1 MPFSTL
7 NVNVTVKW
15 LTMGNQVYGLLPISN
30 VMTILRFYTLI
41 HKWHWFLLATISHCF
56 TYSATYDFFCFTSV
70 LTYDGKQKYFI
81 DRNIGTAE
89 RKRRPSE
96 LKKRRHFMQC
106 ALVRWWCREWERQS
120 MCNVELHEQ
129 DWTWR
134 TWILESRI
142 YQQ

>member
-1 MPFSTL
+1 MTHDGQSGIWSLTYFKCYGNSTVL
-7 NVNVTVKW
+7 HIDT
-15 LTMGNQVYGLLPISN
+15 QV
-30 VMTILRFYTLI
+30 TLI
-41 HKWHWFLLATISHCF
+41 LACHYFPLFHIFC
-56 TYSATYDFFCFTSV
+56 YVWFFCFTSV